1 MIDSYLFCI
10 YWKDYHVIW
19 RIYIE
24 LIHRYENID
33 EICSSTHTI
42 LDVLTIY
49 VVAGVI
55 GKMRQGR
62 RILRRVLK
70 NNLSYKRVVGMDY
83 DYLFQD

>member
-49 VVAGVI
+49 VVAGVR
-55 GKMRQGR
+55 RQNQACKKY
-62 RILRRVLK
+62 IVLHK
-70 NNLSYKRVVGMDY
+70 WGVLLLKIIT
-83 DYLFQD
+83 LIK

>member
-10 YWKDYHVIW
+10 YWKDYLVIW

-55 GKMRQGR
+55 CQ
-62 RILRRVLK
+62 LLK
-70 NNLSYKRVVGMDY
+70 RYKYYIISCFKIDI
-83 DYLFQD
+83 